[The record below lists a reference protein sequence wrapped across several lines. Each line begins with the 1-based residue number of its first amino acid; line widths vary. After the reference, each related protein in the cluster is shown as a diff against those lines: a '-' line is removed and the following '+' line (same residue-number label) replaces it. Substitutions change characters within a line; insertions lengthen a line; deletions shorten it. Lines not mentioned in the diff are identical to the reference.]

1 MLLAGALS
9 TGAVVLLVY
18 LLGPEP
24 PPEAALP
31 VEDPVAALAPP
42 VRDSSVAGAP
52 ADARLVIPVAGVSP
66 DRLRDT
72 YAEARGLGRRHDA
85 IDIDAPRGTPVLS
98 VATSVVLKLFQSDRG
113 GTTLYALAPD
123 QRTIYYYAHL
133 DRYAEGIREGQRLE
147 PGELIGYVG
156 DTGNANPGDYHL
168 HFEISITGDP
178 RRYWG
183 GSPVNPYPRLR
194 NGRTIPH
201 RTAK

>member
-1 MLLAGALS
+1 MLTAGALS
-9 TGAVVLLVY
+9 TGAMVLLVY
-18 LLGPEP
+18 LLRPET

-31 VEDPVAALAPP
+31 PGDSVVAAAPP
-42 VRDSSVAGAP
+42 
-52 ADARLVIPVAGVSP
+52 DARLVIPVEGVSP

-72 YAEARGLGRRHDA
+72 YSDARGVGRRHDA

-98 VATSVVLKLFQSDRG
+98 VARSTVLKLFQSDRG

-133 DRYAEGIREGQRLE
+133 DRYAEGIREGQQLTA
-147 PGELIGYVG
+147 GELIGYVG
-156 DTGNANPGDYHL
+156 DTGNAVPGDYHL

-183 GSPVNPYPRLR
+183 GSPVNPYPLLR
-194 NGRTIPH
+194 NGRATPH

>member
-1 MLLAGALS
+1 VRDLSRMLAAGALS
-9 TGAVVLLVY
+9 TGAAALLLY
-18 LLGPEP
+18 LLQPET

-31 VEDPVAALAPP
+31 P
-42 VRDSSVAGAP
+42 RDSVVAVADSSP
-52 ADARLVIPVAGVSP
+52 PQDARLVIPVQGVSP

-72 YAEARGLGRRHDA
+72 FAEARGLGRRHDA

-98 VATSVVLKLFQSDRG
+98 VGASVVLKLFQSDRG

-133 DRYAEGIREGQRLE
+133 DRYAEGIREGQQLT

-168 HFEISITGDP
+168 HFEISTTGNP
-178 RRYWG
+178 RKYWG
-183 GSPVNPYPRLR
+183 GSPVNPYPLLR
-194 NGRTIPH
+194 TGRAIPH
-201 RTAK
+201 RTMK

>member
-1 MLLAGALS
+1 MRDLSRMLAAGALS
-9 TGAVVLLVY
+9 TGAMVLLVY
-18 LLGPEP
+18 LLRPET

-31 VEDPVAALAPP
+31 P
-42 VRDSSVAGAP
+42 RDSAVAVALP
-52 ADARLVIPVAGVSP
+52 DARLVIPVEGFSP

-98 VATSVVLKLFQSDRG
+98 VARSVVLKLFRSDRG

-133 DRYAEGIREGQRLE
+133 DRYADGIREGQRLE

-168 HFEISITGDP
+168 HFEISTTDDP

-183 GSPVNPYPRLR
+183 GSPVNPYPLLR
-194 NGRTIPH
+194 NGRATPR

>member
-1 MLLAGALS
+1 MRDLSRMLAAGALS

-18 LLGPEP
+18 LLQPETL
-24 PPEAALP
+24 PEAVLP
-31 VEDPVAALAPP
+31 SRDSVVAAPESPAPQ
-42 VRDSSVAGAP
+42 
-52 ADARLVIPVAGVSP
+52 DARLVIPVAGVSP

-72 YAEARGLGRRHDA
+72 FSEARGLGRRHDA

-98 VATSVVLKLFQSDRG
+98 VGTSVVLKLFQSDRG
-113 GTTLYALAPD
+113 GITLYALAPD

-133 DRYAEGIREGQRLE
+133 DRYARGIREGQQLE

-168 HFEISITGDP
+168 HFEISTTGDP

-183 GSPVNPYPRLR
+183 GSPVNPYPLLR
-194 NGRTIPH
+194 TGRAIPH

>member
-1 MLLAGALS
+1 MLTAGALS
-9 TGAVVLLVY
+9 TGAMVLLVY
-18 LLGPEP
+18 LLRPET

-31 VEDPVAALAPP
+31 PRDSLVAVAPP
-42 VRDSSVAGAP
+42 DP
-52 ADARLVIPVAGVSP
+52 RLVIPVEGVLP

-85 IDIDAPRGTPVLS
+85 IDIDAARGTPVLS
-98 VATSVVLKLFQSDRG
+98 VARSVVLKLFRSDRG
-113 GTTLYALAPD
+113 GTTLYALASD

-168 HFEISITGDP
+168 HFEISITDDP

-183 GSPVNPYPRLR
+183 GSPVNPYPLLR
-194 NGRTIPH
+194 DGRATPH

>member
-1 MLLAGALS
+1 MLTAGALS
-9 TGAVVLLVY
+9 TGAMVLLAY
-18 LLGPEP
+18 LLRPET

-31 VEDPVAALAPP
+31 PGDSVVAAAPP
-42 VRDSSVAGAP
+42 
-52 ADARLVIPVAGVSP
+52 DARLVIPVEGVSP

-72 YAEARGLGRRHDA
+72 YSDARGVGRRHDA

-98 VATSVVLKLFQSDRG
+98 VARSTVLKLFQSDRG

-133 DRYAEGIREGQRLE
+133 DRYAEGIREGQQLTA
-147 PGELIGYVG
+147 GELIGYVG
-156 DTGNANPGDYHL
+156 DTGNAVPGDYHL

-183 GSPVNPYPRLR
+183 GSPVNPYPLLR
-194 NGRTIPH
+194 NGRATPH

>member
-1 MLLAGALS
+1 MLAAGALS

-18 LLGPEP
+18 LLRPET
-24 PPEAALP
+24 PPEAVLP
-31 VEDPVAALAPP
+31 VGDSVVA
-42 VRDSSVAGAP
+42 VAELRLP
-52 ADARLVIPVAGVSP
+52 QDARLVIPVEGVSP

-123 QRTIYYYAHL
+123 RRTIYYYAHL
-133 DRYAEGIREGQRLE
+133 DRYADRIREGQRLE

-183 GSPVNPYPRLR
+183 GSPVNPYPLLQ
-194 NGRTIPH
+194 NGRTIPR

>member
-1 MLLAGALS
+1 MRDLSRMLAAGALS
-9 TGAVVLLVY
+9 TGAALLLVY
-18 LLGPEP
+18 LLQPET

-31 VEDPVAALAPP
+31 P
-42 VRDSSVAGAP
+42 RDSVVAVAESLP
-52 ADARLVIPVAGVSP
+52 SQDARLVIPVQGVSP

-72 YAEARGLGRRHDA
+72 FSEARGLGRRHDA

-98 VATSVVLKLFQSDRG
+98 VGVSVVLKLFQSDRG

-133 DRYAEGIREGQRLE
+133 DRYAEGIREGQHLE
-147 PGELIGYVG
+147 PGALVGYVG

-168 HFEISITGDP
+168 HFEISTTGDP
-178 RRYWG
+178 RKYWG
-183 GSPVNPYPRLR
+183 GAPVNPYPLLR
-194 NGRTIPH
+194 TGRTIPH

>member
-1 MLLAGALS
+1 MLTAGALS
-9 TGAVVLLVY
+9 TGAMVLLVY
-18 LLGPEP
+18 LLRPET

-31 VEDPVAALAPP
+31 PGDSLVAAAPP
-42 VRDSSVAGAP
+42 
-52 ADARLVIPVAGVSP
+52 DARLVIPVEGVSP

-72 YAEARGLGRRHDA
+72 YSDARGVGRRHDA

-98 VATSVVLKLFQSDRG
+98 VARSTVLKLFQSDRG

-133 DRYAEGIREGQRLE
+133 DRYAEGIREGQQLTA
-147 PGELIGYVG
+147 GELIGYVG
-156 DTGNANPGDYHL
+156 DTGNAAPGDYHL
-168 HFEISITGDP
+168 HFEISITDDP

>member
-1 MLLAGALS
+1 MLTAGALS
-9 TGAVVLLVY
+9 TGAMVLLVY
-18 LLGPEP
+18 LLRPET

-31 VEDPVAALAPP
+31 PGDSLVAAAPP
-42 VRDSSVAGAP
+42 
-52 ADARLVIPVAGVSP
+52 DARLVIPVEGVSP

-72 YAEARGLGRRHDA
+72 YSDARGVGRRHDA

-98 VATSVVLKLFQSDRG
+98 VARSTVLKLFQSDRG

-133 DRYAEGIREGQRLE
+133 DRYAEGIREGQQLTA
-147 PGELIGYVG
+147 GELIGYVG
-156 DTGNANPGDYHL
+156 DTGNAAPGDYHL

-183 GSPVNPYPRLR
+183 GSPVNPYPLLR
-194 NGRTIPH
+194 NGRATPH

>member
-1 MLLAGALS
+1 MRDLSRMLAAGALS
-9 TGAVVLLVY
+9 TGMVVLLVY
-18 LLGPEP
+18 LLRRDPAPEP
-24 PPEAALP
+24 ILPP
-31 VEDPVAALAPP
+31 
-42 VRDSSVAGAP
+42 RDSVIAVVPPDG
-52 ADARLVIPVAGVSP
+52 RLVIPVEGVSP

-72 YAEARGLGRRHDA
+72 FSEARGLGRRHDA

-183 GSPVNPYPRLR
+183 GSPVNPYPLLR
-194 NGRTIPH
+194 NGRATPH
-201 RTAK
+201 RTVK

>member
-1 MLLAGALS
+1 MLAAGALS
-9 TGAVVLLVY
+9 TGAVALLVY
-18 LLGPEP
+18 ALRPET
-24 PPEAALP
+24 PPEAELP
-31 VEDPVAALAPP
+31 VENTMASEAPP
-42 VRDSSVAGAP
+42 IRDSAVAGAP
-52 ADARLVIPVAGVSP
+52 ADTRLVIPVEGVTP

-72 YAEARGLGRRHDA
+72 FSEARGLGRRHDA
-85 IDIDAPRGTPVLS
+85 IDIEAPHGTPVLS
-98 VATSVVLKLFQSDRG
+98 VGASVVLKLFQSDRG

-133 DRYAEGIREGQRLE
+133 DRYAEGIREGQPLE
-147 PGELIGYVG
+147 AGELIGYVG
-156 DTGNANPGDYHL
+156 DTGNANPRDYHL
-168 HFEISITGDP
+168 HFEISITDDP

>member
-1 MLLAGALS
+1 MLAAGALS

-18 LLGPEP
+18 LLRPET
-24 PPEAALP
+24 PPEAA
-31 VEDPVAALAPP
+31 PP
-42 VRDSSVAGAP
+42 VRNSPVAESP
-52 ADARLVIPVAGVSP
+52 PPQDVRLVIPVEGVAP

-98 VATSVVLKLFQSDRG
+98 VARSVVLKLFQSDRG

-133 DRYAEGIREGQRLE
+133 DRYADGIREGQQLR

-168 HFEISITGDP
+168 HFEISITDDP

>member
-1 MLLAGALS
+1 MLTAGALS
-9 TGAVVLLVY
+9 TGAMVLLVY
-18 LLGPEP
+18 LLRPET

-31 VEDPVAALAPP
+31 PGDSLVAAAPP
-42 VRDSSVAGAP
+42 
-52 ADARLVIPVAGVSP
+52 DARLVIPVEGVSP

-72 YAEARGLGRRHDA
+72 YSDARGVGRRHDA

-98 VATSVVLKLFQSDRG
+98 VARSTVLKLFQSDRG

-133 DRYAEGIREGQRLE
+133 DRYAEGIREGQQLTA
-147 PGELIGYVG
+147 GELIGYVG
-156 DTGNANPGDYHL
+156 DTGNAVPGDYHL

-183 GSPVNPYPRLR
+183 GSPVNPYPLLR
-194 NGRTIPH
+194 NGRATPH